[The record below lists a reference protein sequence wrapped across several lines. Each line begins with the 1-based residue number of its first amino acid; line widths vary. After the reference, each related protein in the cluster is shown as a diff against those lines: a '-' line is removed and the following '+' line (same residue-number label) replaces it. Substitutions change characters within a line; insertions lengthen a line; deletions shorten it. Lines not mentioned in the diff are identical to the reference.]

1 MEIDREAIAQ
11 VFLAESEEHLHEM
24 EEALIALE
32 NSPEDQESL
41 QTIFRVVHTIKG
53 NASCLGFQYL
63 TNFTHVLE
71 DMLDQLRKRQIPV
84 ATSLITLL
92 LQSVDALR
100 EIIPDTVSG
109 NESIQPAHSSLLNHL
124 TGYASPA
131 LEAGPSNDLPEVERV
146 AETGPARPSHLLGR
160 SGTLRIDIEKLDRM
174 LTLTSEISIARERL
188 KQTVGKLDARGGQE
202 ILEADLEVD
211 RLYLE
216 LQEMIMKI
224 RMVPVGPIF
233 RRYIRTVRDLAAT
246 HGKLARLDIE
256 GADVEADTRVIEQLT
271 DPLTHMIRNA
281 IDHGI
286 EPAELRQSSG
296 KDPCGRITLRACH
309 DSGSIVIQLSDDGC
323 GLNRKRILERAR
335 LLRLIADASEM
346 TDQEVF
352 QLIFK
357 PGFST
362 SENVTDLSGRGI
374 GMDVVRRN
382 IESLRGIVELDSRE
396 GEGTTISI
404 RLPLTLAI
412 IDGFKVGVSRETYI
426 IPMEAVIECL
436 EMPEEARNGPHGSG
450 IINLREQPLPF
461 IRLRDMFA
469 LGSSSPDRENIVVV
483 QHNDK
488 KVGILVD
495 AVLGESQAVIKPLGK
510 MFRGVSGI
518 SGSTILG
525 NGAVALILDVP
536 ALLRQ
541 AVARPMETI

>member
-1 MEIDREAIAQ
+1 VR
-11 VFLAESEEHLHEM
+11 
-24 EEALIALE
+24 
-32 NSPEDQESL
+32 
-41 QTIFRVVHTIKG
+41 
-53 NASCLGFQYL
+53 
-63 TNFTHVLE
+63 
-71 DMLDQLRKRQIPV
+71 
-84 ATSLITLL
+84 
-92 LQSVDALR
+92 
-100 EIIPDTVSG
+100 
-109 NESIQPAHSSLLNHL
+109 
-124 TGYASPA
+124 
-131 LEAGPSNDLPEVERV
+131 
-146 AETGPARPSHLLGR
+146 R
-160 SGTLRIDIEKLDRM
+160 SDTLRIDIEKLDRM
-174 LTLTSEISIARERL
+174 LTLTSEVSIARERL
-188 KQTVGKLDARGGQE
+188 KQTVEKLAARGGQE
-202 ILEADLEVD
+202 ILEADMEVD

-233 RRYIRTVRDLAAT
+233 RRYIRTVRDLAAAN
-246 HGKLARLDIE
+246 GKLARLDIE
-256 GADVEADTRVIEQLT
+256 GVEVEADTRVIEQLT

-286 EPAELRQSSG
+286 EPAEVRQSKG

-335 LLRLIADASEM
+335 SLGLIADAGEM
-346 TDQEVF
+346 ADQEVF
-352 QLIFK
+352 RLIFK

-382 IESLRGIVELDSRE
+382 IESLRGIVELESRE

-412 IDGFKVGVSRETYI
+412 IDGFKVVVSRETYI
-426 IPMEAVIECL
+426 IPMETVIECL

-469 LGSSSPDRENIVVV
+469 LGSSSPARENIVVV
-483 QHNDK
+483 QHNNK

-495 AVLGESQAVIKPLGK
+495 NVLGESQAVIKPLGK
-510 MFRGVSGI
+510 MFRGLSGI

-541 AVARPMETI
+541 AMQQEFEPV